1 MLNALQSHAIL
12 SPGFSS
18 DAMQSKAVLNLIKR
32 TVVDSS
38 DSWDSF
44 STKIQKA
51 YEKTK
56 PKTKSKPKHKPT
68 AKPKLKTK
76 GKKENRFRK
85 ERRDFLI
92 LFFALKNK

>member
-1 MLNALQSHAIL
+1 MLRRS
-12 SPGFSS
+12 
-18 DAMQSKAVLNLIKR
+18 VLVKR

-56 PKTKSKPKHKPT
+56 PKTKSKPKHKLT